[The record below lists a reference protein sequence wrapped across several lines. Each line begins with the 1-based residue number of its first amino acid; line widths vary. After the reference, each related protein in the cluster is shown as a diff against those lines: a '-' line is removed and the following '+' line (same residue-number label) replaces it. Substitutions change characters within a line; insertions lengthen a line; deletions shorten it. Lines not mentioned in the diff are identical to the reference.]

1 MDCRTKEILRETA
14 FLPLLG
20 LLAPPGCFGSSRVF
34 LASTGSEVRVSS
46 AGLDF
51 FFFDLWVF
59 ALCFARCGVDG
70 RMGQMRGC
78 VCVCV
83 CVCMYMKQRPD

>member
-51 FFFDLWVF
+51 FFLIYGFLLF
-59 ALCFARCGVDG
+59 ALLVAGWMDG
-70 RMGQMRGC
+70 WGR
-78 VCVCV
+78 
-83 CVCMYMKQRPD
+83 